1 MSLILASQSER
12 RYRLLKE
19 LGCSFETIPSGA
31 EEAGDEVFY
40 SDAPLVS
47 AEIKAREV
55 ARQFP
60 AALVIGVDTVIE
72 FERKVIGKPA
82 DIVDASRIL
91 ASLAGKTHYVVSGV
105 CILRLSDDTRCIFS
119 ETTEVKFKPL
129 SYTAIKQYLENVH
142 VLDKAGAYAI
152 QEYGEMII
160 DSIDGPLDNVIGLPC
175 TKLAMALKACGLN
188 LP

>member
-12 RYRLLKE
+12 RYKLLKE

-60 AALVIGVDTVIE
+60 ASLVIGVDTVIE
-72 FERKVIGKPA
+72 FDQKVIGKPA
-82 DIVDASRIL
+82 DIADAHRIL
-91 ASLAGKTHYVVSGV
+91 FALSGKIHYVVSGV
-105 CILRLSDDTRCIFS
+105 CLLRLSDNTRCVFS
-119 ETTEVKFKPL
+119 ETTKVKFKSL
-129 SYTAIKQYLENVH
+129 STTAIKQYLENVH

-152 QEYGEMII
+152 QEYGEMIVE
-160 DSIDGPLDNVIGLPC
+160 SIDGPLDNVIGLPC
-175 TKLAMALKACGLN
+175 SKLAMALKACGVS